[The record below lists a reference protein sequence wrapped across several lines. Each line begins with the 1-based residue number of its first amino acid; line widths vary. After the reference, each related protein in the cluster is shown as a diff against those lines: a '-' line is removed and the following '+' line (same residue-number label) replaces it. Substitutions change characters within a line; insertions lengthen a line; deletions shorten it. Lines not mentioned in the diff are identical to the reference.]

1 MSPYILT
8 FIFFSLGLGTTITFA
23 SSHWLLA
30 WMGLEINTLAILP
43 LMAQQ
48 HHPRAIEATI
58 KYFIVQSTAAATM
71 LFAAVTSAWL
81 TGQWH
86 IPQSYH
92 SVPTGLAIIALCM
105 KLGIAPFHA
114 WLPEVLQGLNLST
127 GLIISTWQKLAPFI
141 LLTQLH
147 PHNMGAYAVL
157 GIGSVLLGGW
167 GGLDQTQLRKVLA
180 YSSISHLGWMMVIVQ
195 PMPALALLALTT
207 YIIMASTTFM
217 LFMLT
222 KSTTL
227 NMLAA
232 SWTKSPLTT
241 AATPLILLSLGGLPP
256 MTGFVPKWMI
266 MQELIKQDQTP
277 TAVLILLAAL
287 ISLYFYLRLSHLMS
301 LLFPP
306 NSPPG
311 TITWRLPTLKSTL
324 PFAISAVASICLLP
338 LAPTMIALLDF

>member
-8 FIFFSLGLGTTITFA
+8 FIMFSLGLGTTITFA

-30 WMGLEINTLAILP
+30 WMGLEVNTLAILP

-48 HHPRAIEATI
+48 HHPRAIEATT
-58 KYFIVQSTAAATM
+58 KYFIVQSAAAATM
-71 LFAAVTSAWL
+71 LFAGISNAWIG
-81 TGQWH
+81 GQWH
-86 IPQSYH
+86 IQLSHYP
-92 SVPTGLAIIALCM
+92 VPTALAIIALCM

-147 PHNMGAYAVL
+147 PNCMGGYAFL
-157 GIGSVLLGGW
+157 GLCSVMIGGW

-180 YSSISHLGWMMVIVQ
+180 YSSISHLGWMIVIVQ
-195 PMPALALLALTT
+195 PMPALALLTLTT

-222 KSTTL
+222 KSTTI
-227 NMLAA
+227 NMLAN

-266 MQELIKQDQTP
+266 MQELILLDQTP
-277 TAVLILLAAL
+277 TAVLIILAAL
-287 ISLYFYLRLSHLMS
+287 ISLYFYLRLSHLLS

-311 TITWRLPTLKSTL
+311 TITWRLPTLKSTI
-324 PFAISAVASICLLP
+324 PFAISAVTSICLLP
-338 LAPTMIALLDF
+338 LAPTMIALLEL